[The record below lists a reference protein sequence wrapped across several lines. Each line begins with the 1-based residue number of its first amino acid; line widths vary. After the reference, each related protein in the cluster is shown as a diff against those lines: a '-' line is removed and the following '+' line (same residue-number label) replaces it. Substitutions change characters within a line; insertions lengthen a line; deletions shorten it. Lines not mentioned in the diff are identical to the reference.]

1 MYYDLGLT
9 IIETIFKK
17 GLHLISLIGIVIVFF
32 FKQRKTKKR
41 IEKHFPWLFG
51 DDSEIKEYVRN
62 QIVIMKN
69 QEQIMLAL
77 GVEPCVNTLPEKP
90 QNSAKKQRKFSLFSW
105 GIITSAQG
113 AGSYRKRRDY
123 KMGKK
128 QLLDIDAGHGGTDP
142 GAIGVTGKKE
152 KDFALTMALKIE
164 ERLKSDKKVT
174 PVLTR
179 SNDTFV
185 ELKERVKIA
194 KKQKVDGFISIH
206 ANSTGK
212 VGSATG
218 TETLYTREE
227 SKPLANII
235 HKHLIAATGLADRG
249 VKYQNIH
256 VTRETN
262 MPAILLEVGFI
273 NHPEDEKKLFDPAFQ
288 DRVAD
293 AIVAGIYEYFGI
305 TIEVPQPVVPI
316 RKEMDVTVHTDPI
329 GRFTGYNIKGTTWVP
344 SRPIGEQMGGRIGYT
359 EGKVTIN
366 GEPVET
372 QNIGGIGYVTARD
385 MTRLLGARIFWD
397 KKEPNRVDIF
407 TK

>member
-1 MYYDLGLT
+1 M
-9 IIETIFKK
+9 
-17 GLHLISLIGIVIVFF
+17 V
-32 FKQRKTKKR
+32 
-41 IEKHFPWLFG
+41 
-51 DDSEIKEYVRN
+51 
-62 QIVIMKN
+62 
-69 QEQIMLAL
+69 
-77 GVEPCVNTLPEKP
+77 
-90 QNSAKKQRKFSLFSW
+90 
-105 GIITSAQG
+105 
-113 AGSYRKRRDY
+113 
-123 KMGKK
+123 KK

-206 ANSTGK
+206 ANSTGR

-235 HKHLIAATGLADRG
+235 HKHLIAATGFADRG

-305 TIEVPQPVVPI
+305 AIEAPQPVVPI

>member
-1 MYYDLGLT
+1 M
-9 IIETIFKK
+9 KK
-17 GLHLISLIGIVIVFF
+17 HL
-32 FKQRKTKKR
+32 KR
-41 IEKHFPWLFG
+41 CLPFLFQ
-51 DDSEIKEYVRN
+51 DDNEVKEYVQN
-62 QIVIMKN
+62 QILIMQN
-69 QEQIMLAL
+69 QQQIMLAL
-77 GVEPCVNTLPEKP
+77 GVEPCVNISPDEP
-90 QNSAKKQRKFSLFSW
+90 QKSAKKQRTYSPLSW
-105 GIITSAQG
+105 GIITSARS

-206 ANSTGK
+206 ANSTGR

-235 HKHLIAATGLADRG
+235 HKHLIAATGFADRG

-305 TIEVPQPVVPI
+305 TIEAPQPVVPI

-329 GRFTGYNIKGTTWVP
+329 GRFTGYNIKGTTWVQA
-344 SRPIGEQMGGRIGYT
+344 RPIGDQLGGKIGYVQ
-359 EGKVTIN
+359 GNVTIN
-366 GEPVET
+366 GEAVET

-397 KKEPNRVDIF
+397 KKEPSKVDIF
-407 TK
+407 IK

>member
-1 MYYDLGLT
+1 MYDLLLDIMHTLFKNGL
-9 IIETIFKK
+9 
-17 GLHLISLIGIVIVFF
+17 SLSSAAAVVFLLL
-32 FKQRKTKKR
+32 KQRKMKKHL
-41 IEKHFPWLFG
+41 KKCLPFLFQ
-51 DDSEIKEYVRN
+51 DDNEIKEYVQN
-62 QIVIMKN
+62 QLVIMKN

-77 GVEPCVNTLPEKP
+77 GVEPCVNILPIE
-90 QNSAKKQRKFSLFSW
+90 QNDLAKKPKTYSLLSW
-105 GIITSAQG
+105 GIITSAQS

-128 QLLDIDAGHGGTDP
+128 IALDAGHGGTDP

-152 KDFALTMALKIE
+152 KDFALTLALKIE
-164 ERLKSDKKVT
+164 ERLKADKKVT

-179 SNDTFV
+179 NNDTFV

-194 KKQKVDGFISIH
+194 KKQKVDSFISIH
-206 ANSTGK
+206 ANSTAEPSK
-212 VGSATG
+212 ATG

-227 SKPLANII
+227 SKSLATII
-235 HKHLIAATGLADRG
+235 HKHLIAATGLKDRG

-273 NHPEDEKKLFDPAFQ
+273 NHPDDEKKLFDPAFQ

-305 TIEVPQPVVPI
+305 TIEAPQPVVPI

-407 TK
+407 IK

>member
-1 MYYDLGLT
+1 MYDFTVDLIHTLFKNGLT
-9 IIETIFKK
+9 LSSLGAVVF
-17 GLHLISLIGIVIVFF
+17 LIL
-32 FKQRKTKKR
+32 KQRKMKSRLKKV
-41 IEKHFPWLFG
+41 FPWMFG

-77 GVEPCVNTLPEKP
+77 GVEPCVNISPDEP
-90 QNSAKKQRKFSLFSW
+90 QKSAKKPRTYSLLSW
-105 GIITSAQG
+105 GIITSARS

-123 KMGKK
+123 RMGKK
-128 QLLDIDAGHGGTDP
+128 QQIDAGHGGTDS
-142 GAIGVTGKKE
+142 GAVGTTGTKE
-152 KDFALTMALKIE
+152 KDFALTMSLKIE
-164 ERLKSDKKVT
+164 ERLKADKKVT

-194 KKQKVDGFISIH
+194 KKQKVDSFISIH

-227 SKPLANII
+227 SKPLATII
-235 HKHLIAATGLADRG
+235 HKHLIAATGLKDRG

-273 NHPEDEKKLFDPAFQ
+273 NHPDDEKKLFDPAFQ

-293 AIVAGIYEYFGI
+293 AIVAGIYEYFDI
-305 TIEVPQPVVPI
+305 TIEAPQPVVPI
-316 RKEMDVTVHTDPI
+316 RKEMNVTVHTDPI

>member
-1 MYYDLGLT
+1 M
-9 IIETIFKK
+9 KK
-17 GLHLISLIGIVIVFF
+17 HL
-32 FKQRKTKKR
+32 KR
-41 IEKHFPWLFG
+41 CLPFLFQ
-51 DDSEIKEYVRN
+51 DDNEIKEYVQN
-62 QIVIMKN
+62 QLVIMKN
-69 QEQIMLAL
+69 QQQIMLAL
-77 GVEPCVNTLPEKP
+77 GVEPCVNISPDEQ
-90 QNSAKKQRKFSLFSW
+90 QNSAKKQRAYLPLSW
-105 GIITSAQG
+105 GIITSARS

-123 KMGKK
+123 KMTKK
-128 QLLDIDAGHGGTDP
+128 IALDAGHGGTDP

-164 ERLKSDKKVT
+164 ERLKADKKVT

-179 SNDTFV
+179 NNDSFV

-194 KKQKVDGFISIH
+194 KKQKVDSFISIH
-206 ANSTGK
+206 ANSTAEPSK
-212 VGSATG
+212 ATG

-227 SKPLANII
+227 SKPLATII
-235 HKHLIAATGLADRG
+235 HKHLIAATGLKDRG

-273 NHPEDEKKLFDPAFQ
+273 NHPDDEKKLFDPAFQ

-305 TIEVPQPVVPI
+305 TVTAPQPAPQPVTSY
-316 RKEMDVTVHTDPI
+316 KEMDVTVHTDPI
-329 GRFTGYNIKGTTWVP
+329 GRYTGYNIKGTTWVP
-344 SRPIGEQMGGRIGYT
+344 SRPIGEQMGGKIGYT
-359 EGKVTIN
+359 GGKVTID
-366 GEPVET
+366 GEAVET

-385 MTRLLGARIFWD
+385 MSRLLGARIFWD

-407 TK
+407 IK